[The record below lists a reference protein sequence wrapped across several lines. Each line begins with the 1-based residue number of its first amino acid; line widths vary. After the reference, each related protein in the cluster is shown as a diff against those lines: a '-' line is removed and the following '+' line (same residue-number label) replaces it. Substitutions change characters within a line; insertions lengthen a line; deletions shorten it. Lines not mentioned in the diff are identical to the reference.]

1 VRGSGDWGLGTA
13 GLLALALVLGP
24 LGGSL
29 DAQVPVRPDSQPPV
43 PTPQSDPVPGSQL
56 DTVAPRRPASPTGA
70 MLRSF
75 LLPGW
80 GQAVYGRKVTAG
92 FMLGV
97 EGLTLGMILKTS
109 GELDHA
115 RASGGASEGAKLQER
130 EDWITIL
137 VFNHLM
143 SGLEAYVSAHLY
155 DFPGDLQLQALPQGG
170 MRFGVTLPLGGR

>member
-1 VRGSGDWGLGTA
+1 VRGAVIVVAAT
-13 GLLALALVLGP
+13 LLVALP
-24 LGGSL
+24 LRAQDSL
-29 DAQVPVRPDSQPPV
+29 PPAPPAPVAAV
-43 PTPQSDPVPGSQL
+43 
-56 DTVAPRRPASPTGA
+56 DTTPRRPATPTGA

-97 EGLTLGMILKTS
+97 EGLSLGMILKTS
-109 GELDHA
+109 SELDYI
-115 RASGGASEGAKLQER
+115 RTTGSGTEAAKLKER
-130 EDWITIL
+130 EDWIAIL

-143 SGLEAYVSAHLY
+143 SGLEAYVAAHLY

-170 MRFGVTLPLGGR
+170 MRLGVTLPLGGR

>member
-1 VRGSGDWGLGTA
+1 VRGAAIVVAASLLVALPLRAQDSLPPAPPAPATA
-13 GLLALALVLGP
+13 V
-24 LGGSL
+24 
-29 DAQVPVRPDSQPPV
+29 
-43 PTPQSDPVPGSQL
+43 
-56 DTVAPRRPASPTGA
+56 DTTPRRPASPTGA

-97 EGLTLGMILKTS
+97 EGLSLGMILKTS
-109 GELDHA
+109 SELDYIRTTGSSTEA
-115 RASGGASEGAKLQER
+115 AKLKER
-130 EDWITIL
+130 EDWIAIL

-143 SGLEAYVSAHLY
+143 SGLEAYVAAHLY

-170 MRFGVTLPLGGR
+170 MRLGVTLPLGGR

>member
-1 VRGSGDWGLGTA
+1 VKRTALFLAAFVLVAGQVRAQD
-13 GLLALALVLGP
+13 
-24 LGGSL
+24 SL
-29 DAQVPVRPDSQPPV
+29 PARPV
-43 PTPQSDPVPGSQL
+43 PTSDTLGPRPPARPAAA
-56 DTVAPRRPASPTGA
+56 DTTAPRRPTTPTGA

-92 FMLGV
+92 FMMGV
-97 EGLTLGMILKTS
+97 EGVALGMILKSS
-109 GELDHA
+109 GELDHT
-115 RASGGASEGAKLQER
+115 RAAGGATEEAKLQER

-143 SGLEAYVSAHLY
+143 SGLEAYVAAHLY

-170 MRFGVTLPLGGR
+170 MRLGVTLPLGGR

>member
-1 VRGSGDWGLGTA
+1 VRR
-13 GLLALALVLGP
+13 
-24 LGGSL
+24 LGGRAARRSALFVAAFVLTATAARAQDSL
-29 DAQVPVRPDSQPPV
+29 AAQPPGRPV
-43 PTPQSDPVPGSQL
+43 TDSSTTP
-56 DTVAPRRPASPTGA
+56 DTVAPRRPTSPSGA
-70 MLRSF
+70 MFRSF

-97 EGLTLGMILKTS
+97 EGLALGMILKTS
-109 GELDHA
+109 SELDYV
-115 RASGGASEGAKLQER
+115 RASGGASEAAKLQER

-143 SGLEAYVSAHLY
+143 SGLEAYVAAHLY

-170 MRFGVTLPLGGR
+170 MRFGVTLPLRPR